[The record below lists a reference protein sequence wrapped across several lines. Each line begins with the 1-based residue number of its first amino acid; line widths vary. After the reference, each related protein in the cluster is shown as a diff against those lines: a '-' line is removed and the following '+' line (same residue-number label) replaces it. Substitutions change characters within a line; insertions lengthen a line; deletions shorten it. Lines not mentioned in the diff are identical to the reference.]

1 LPPGGVKLILSVSAG
16 GHVAPGPHAPRTAR
30 RALPGEARTELGSVG
45 RPRDAWSVRCA
56 CGAAR
61 HVSELVR

>member
-1 LPPGGVKLILSVSAG
+1 MNYLEAWAG

-30 RALPGEARTELGSVG
+30 RALPGQTWTDHSNSAR
-45 RPRDAWSVRCA
+45 RRRAWSVRGT

-61 HVSELVR
+61 HVGKLER